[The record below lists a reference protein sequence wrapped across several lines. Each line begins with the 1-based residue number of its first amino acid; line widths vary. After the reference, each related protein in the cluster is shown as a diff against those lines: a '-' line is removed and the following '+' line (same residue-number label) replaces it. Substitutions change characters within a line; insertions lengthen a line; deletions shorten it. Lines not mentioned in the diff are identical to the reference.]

1 MKKNKV
7 KNYKWLVALFIV
19 ALIVILMV
27 LIGFSKD
34 SKINT
39 TLNLTEKKW
48 IENNKKRVINV
59 SIANDI
65 PVFSNEGKGIF
76 FDYINELETKTGL
89 TFNLIS
95 YDPNST
101 LKQND
106 LYFEVVKQGNYSNV
120 KENDMLFYND
130 YYVLVGKKEEK
141 INEPS
146 DVINKKIG
154 VLNDDLSNVSY
165 FVTSENGVNY
175 SPYKTADEIKNAL
188 TNGDVDYIAVPKT
201 RYLNFILSNNYHIV
215 YNITEMKEAYVLK
228 TSSSVDRN
236 LTSIVNK
243 NYIDYKTNLLDE
255 KYNESFFNL
264 LLSENNIS
272 EKQKADF
279 LGKEYVFGYL
289 ENEPY
294 TNVINNRL
302 IGLDSTFINLFN
314 SVTGA
319 SFDIKKYRS
328 VEDLTKG
335 LNEGR
340 VDIAPNYY
348 NYQGLSGDY
357 VTTISPYDE
366 QYVVLVGKERT
377 DIVVNSVKSLKGKEV
392 ISVNSTLSKFLET
405 KGNAKVKTYDN
416 ISTLISKMN
425 KEDIIVLDKNIYEM
439 YKDSN
444 LSDYRVIY
452 NDKENL
458 QYGYILR
465 KANENNTF
473 VDLITTYME
482 ISNYKQIHNIAWK
495 DYSAD
500 SKEVSH
506 IYIYLFVI
514 LLVLLIL
521 WAIFRRKIKIKR
533 KNKREETIRYID
545 PLTSLKNRNY
555 LNKNFA
561 SWENNSIYP
570 QAIIVINLNNLRHV
584 NDVYGHEEGDKL
596 IKLAANVL
604 IRNQLDQSD
613 IIRTDGN
620 EYLIYM
626 VGYEKN
632 KVVTYMRKLYK
643 ELGELPY
650 GYGATLGYSMIED
663 DIKSIDDA
671 INEAVL
677 EIRANKEMNNNR
689 NK

>member
-7 KNYKWLVALFIV
+7 KNYKWLVALFII

-34 SKINT
+34 SKVNT

-48 IENNKKRVINV
+48 IENNKKSVINV

-76 FDYINELETKTGL
+76 FDYINELENKTGL

-106 LYFEVVKQGNYSNV
+106 LYFEVVKQANYSNV